1 MPVETTVQDGVAS
14 VVINRP
20 EVMNAVSPQVLADLH
35 TALDEVEAAQ
45 ARVCI
50 LSGAGGRAFSAGAD
64 LAEMLAFTSELARAQ
79 LEEGIRLTRR
89 LETGSFV
96 SIAAVTGYALGGGTE
111 ILLACDLRYA
121 APNAKISLPEVTVGI
136 FPGWGGVVRLP
147 RQAPLPT
154 ALDVILSGRILSAEE
169 ALRAGIVEDVVED
182 PLQAAREAAERLLK
196 AGPGAQMLAR
206 TVVRDTSTLDL
217 DDALALA
224 TDRWMTLVG
233 SAQRVEGHRAF
244 LEKRAPVWDSGTG

>member
-1 MPVETTVQDGVAS
+1 MPVETTVRDGVAS

-20 EVMNAVSPQVLADLH
+20 EVMNAVSPQVLAELH
-35 TALDEVEAAQ
+35 AALDAVEAAE

-64 LAEMLAFTSELARAQ
+64 LAEMLEFTSELARAQ

-89 LETGSFV
+89 LETGNFV
-96 SIAAVTGYALGGGTE
+96 SIAVVTGYALGGGAE

-121 APNAKISLPEVTVGI
+121 APTAKIGLPEVTVGI

-154 ALDVILSGRILSAEE
+154 ALDVILSGRILTAEE
-169 ALRAGIVEDVVED
+169 ALRAGIVEDVVDD
-182 PLQAAREAAERLLK
+182 PLQAAHDAAERLVK
-196 AGPGAQMLAR
+196 AGPEAQMLAR
-206 TVVRDTSTLDL
+206 TVVRETLTLDL
-217 DDALALA
+217 DDALARA
-224 TDRWMTLVG
+224 TDRWMTLVD
-233 SAQRVEGHRAF
+233 SAQRIEGHTAF
-244 LEKRAPVWDSGTG
+244 LEKRPPVWEQR